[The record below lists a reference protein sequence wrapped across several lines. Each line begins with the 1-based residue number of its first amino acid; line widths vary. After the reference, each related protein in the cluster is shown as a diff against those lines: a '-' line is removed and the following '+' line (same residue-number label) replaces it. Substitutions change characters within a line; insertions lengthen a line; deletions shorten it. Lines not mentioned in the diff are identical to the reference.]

1 MNIIL
6 RQLVSAIIFTII
18 LFMLFSFMYFIAFP
32 LESWSS
38 LWENKILDF
47 PFVYIVPSI
56 SILLGACYGAL
67 TGYYWKKQLYTVE
80 TAVKELEKGRPIPI
94 EQQVLPEIHDIWV
107 RIEKIQKNMLEQ
119 TKLSQKLANE
129 KAEDHEKR
137 VQEMVSQERNRL
149 ARELHDSVS
158 QQLFA
163 ASMMMSAI
171 TESKPLS
178 DDRETKQLKL
188 IEETIQQSQ
197 LEMRALLLHLR
208 PAALKGKT
216 LQEGVEELLVELMQ
230 KVSMKIKWK
239 VEHMQLDKGVEEHLF
254 RILQESVSN
263 TLRHAKATT
272 LDVLLIKR
280 DDFVIMRVSDDG
292 VGFEVDNEG
301 KTGSYGM
308 QNMYER
314 AIEIGGTIKVV
325 SLKNKGTRLEVK
337 VPVLNVEGE
346 AND

>member
-80 TAVKELEKGRPIPI
+80 TAVRELEKGRPIPI

>member
-18 LFMLFSFMYFIAFP
+18 LFVLFSFMYFIAFP

>member
-18 LFMLFSFMYFIAFP
+18 LFVLFSFMFFIAFP

-67 TGYYWKKQLYTVE
+67 IGYYWKKQLYIVE